1 MFKFILIIFLFSF
14 STIFASDSLQANSPL
29 LIGRVSA
36 NQTQI
41 AFASAG
47 KIWIVDKNGGAAQR
61 LTNTPNDES
70 DPMFSPDGKQIA
82 FSRLNCGG

>member
-1 MFKFILIIFLFSF
+1 MPTQS
-14 STIFASDSLQANSPL
+14 ANAPL

-36 NQTQI
+36 SQTRI

-47 KIWIVDKNGGAAQR
+47 KIWIVDKNGGTARR

-70 DPMFSPDGKQIA
+70 DPIFSPDGKQIA
-82 FSRLNCGG
+82 FTRLSGLEWDWRFMSADGRGEA